1 MARAE
6 TNSHRLDRIEEKI
19 DKMADAI
26 ISLARAEEKI
36 QTLSSFSKQQS
47 TQILNLINRIEDLEK
62 TVIKNQSSL
71 FVINKFLWIVIS
83 AVVATI
89 ASMYLMNSNSI

>member
-1 MARAE
+1 MPRAE

-62 TVIKNQSSL
+62 MVIKNQSSL

-89 ASMYLMNSNSI
+89 ASMYLMNT

>member
-89 ASMYLMNSNSI
+89 ASMYLMNT

>member
-6 TNSHRLDRIEEKI
+6 TNGHRLDRIEEKI

-62 TVIKNQSSL
+62 MVIKNQSSL

-89 ASMYLMNSNSI
+89 ASMYLMNT

>member
-1 MARAE
+1 MARSE
-6 TNSHRLDRIEEKI
+6 TNGHRLDRIEEKI

-62 TVIKNQSSL
+62 MVIKNQSSL

-83 AVVATI
+83 AVVATV
-89 ASMYLMNSNSI
+89 ASMYLMNA

>member
-1 MARAE
+1 MPKSE
-6 TNSHRLDRIEEKI
+6 TNGHRLDRIEEKI

-62 TVIKNQSSL
+62 MVIKNQSSL

-89 ASMYLMNSNSI
+89 ASMYLMNT

>member
-83 AVVATI
+83 AVVATV
-89 ASMYLMNSNSI
+89 ASMYLMNT